1 MNLTIILTIMTN
13 PYIEE
18 NTIRFIYI
26 MRQQVPTHIKEEVI
40 RKWLSG
46 EQRDKIA
53 SDISMG
59 AGTVTNIISEWKEE
73 IGIPTADTLR
83 ILATEFKRLNINAS
97 QCAKGFKLLNIIN
110 NLGAQEEENIESFLT
125 QIYKLCTSKN
135 IPPETIVNISQQIV
149 ALGETIPFSQIPE
162 YMQQKIEEK
171 HRLEQEIK
179 TLRETKLSAQNECD
193 EALRS
198 SSITID
204 TLHEYMRLRECLLEE
219 YGLSIDD
226 DNTLPKIINV
236 ISNLKHSGYDAKTIT
251 KKLSNINNLQTR
263 EKELQSQVDA
273 IEVRLKRAEQD
284 HSIAEEKLASSKQ
297 ALGVDNELQNMGFG
311 LKELKL
317 LKSTVLEISA
327 SNNIKPYLAVKKF
340 FDDIKDQYDT
350 KLGFERKIKEMN
362 NSLFQAQQQ
371 HHYISLEYSQKKDT
385 NDKLAELLA
394 YGVTQDE
401 IIYWTNILKDH
412 KVEIS
417 SLHQD
422 LVKYRTISGAYNNIA
437 AKVDSLT
444 SESNALTKK
453 VEGLREE
460 QRKISDLLE
469 FQSGEAMKAIQTFL
483 QNLDSQIKDASKA
496 SIQTIQNIKE
506 QSLAIGKQSKI
517 GLQFV
522 NAEVNKQL
530 EIFQMIG
537 ASAEFSP
544 LTKAARGEIV
554 DINEL
559 RISVI
564 RALGIM
570 TSRLDNIM
578 YRAAKD
584 IIDKA
589 INILQS
595 EWLFS

>member
-1 MNLTIILTIMTN
+1 
-13 PYIEE
+13 
-18 NTIRFIYI
+18 

-53 SDISMG
+53 SDMSMG
-59 AGTVTNIISEWKEE
+59 AGTVTNIISEMKEE
-73 IGIPTADTLR
+73 IGIPTADALR
-83 ILATEFKRLNINAS
+83 VLATELKRLNINAL
-97 QCAKGFKLLNIIN
+97 QCAKGCRLLNIIN
-110 NLGAQEEENIESFLT
+110 NFGAQEEENIESVLT

-135 IPPETIVNISQQIV
+135 IPPEAIVNISQQIV

-171 HRLEQEIK
+171 QRLEQEIR

-204 TLHEYMRLRECLLEE
+204 TLHEYMHLRECLLEE

-226 DNTLPKIINV
+226 DDTLPKLINV
-236 ISNLKHSGYDAKTIT
+236 ISNLKHSGYNAKTIT

-263 EKELQSQVDA
+263 EKELQSQVDGLEA
-273 IEVRLKRAEQD
+273 RLKSAKQD

-297 ALGVDNELQNMGFG
+297 ALEVYNELKNMGFG
-311 LKELKL
+311 LKELRL
-317 LKSTVLEISA
+317 LKYIVMEISKN
-327 SNNIKPYLAVKKF
+327 NNINPYHAFEKF
-340 FDDIKDQYDT
+340 FDDIKEQYDN
-350 KLGFERKIKEMN
+350 KLGFERKMKEMN
-362 NSLFQAQQQ
+362 NSLLLAQQQ
-371 HHYISLEYSQKKDT
+371 HHNILLEYSQMKDT
-385 NDKLAELLA
+385 NDKLAQLLA
-394 YGVTQDE
+394 YGVTQNE
-401 IIYWTNILKDH
+401 IIYWTSILKDH
-412 KVEIS
+412 KVEKS

-422 LVKYRTISGAYNNIA
+422 LVKYGTIIGAYNNIA

-444 SESNALTKK
+444 SEYNALTKK

-460 QRKISDLLE
+460 QRRISDVIE
-469 FQSGEAMKAIQTFL
+469 FRLGKCTKAIETFL
-483 QNLDSQIKDASKA
+483 NNLDSHINEVSKT
-496 SIQTIQNIKE
+496 SIQTIKNVKE
-506 QSLAIGKQSKI
+506 QSLVIGEQSKI

-522 NAEVNKQL
+522 NEKVKQQL
-530 EIFQMIG
+530 DLYQEIG
-537 ASAEFSP
+537 SPAEFSP
-544 LTKAARGEIV
+544 LIKAARGEIV
-554 DINEL
+554 DIDEL

-578 YRAAKD
+578 HRAAKD
-584 IIDKA
+584 TVEKT

-595 EWLFS
+595 EFLFS

>member
-1 MNLTIILTIMTN
+1 MTN

-18 NTIRFIYI
+18 NIIRFVYI
-26 MRQQVPTHIKEEVI
+26 MRQRVPTHIKEEVI

-53 SDISMG
+53 SDMSMG
-59 AGTVTNIISEWKEE
+59 AGTVTNIISEMKEE

-83 ILATEFKRLNINAS
+83 VLATELKRLNINAS

-110 NLGAQEEENIESFLT
+110 SLGAQKEENIESFLT
-125 QIYKLCTSKN
+125 QIYNLCTSKN
-135 IPPETIVNISQQIV
+135 IPPEAIVNITQQIV

-171 HRLEQEIK
+171 QRLEQEIR

-226 DNTLPKIINV
+226 DDTLPKLINV
-236 ISNLKHSGYDAKTIT
+236 ISNLKHSGYNAKTIT

-263 EKELQSQVDA
+263 EKELQSQVDGLEA
-273 IEVRLKRAEQD
+273 RLKGAKQD

-297 ALGVDNELQNMGFG
+297 ALEVYNELKNMGFG

-317 LKSTVLEISA
+317 LKYIVMEISK
-327 SNNIKPYLAVKKF
+327 SNNINPYHAFEKF
-340 FDDIKDQYDT
+340 FDDVKEQYDN

-362 NSLFQAQQQ
+362 NSLSRAQQQ
-371 HHYISLEYSQKKDT
+371 HHNILLEYSQMKDT
-385 NDKLAELLA
+385 NDKLAQLLA
-394 YGVTQDE
+394 YGVTQNE
-401 IIYWTNILKDH
+401 IIYWTSILKDH
-412 KVEIS
+412 KVEKS
-417 SLHQD
+417 SFHED
-422 LVKYRTISGAYNNIA
+422 LVKYGTIIGAYNNIA

-444 SESNALTKK
+444 CEYNALTKK

-460 QRKISDLLE
+460 ERRISDLLE
-469 FQSGEAMKAIQTFL
+469 FRLGEATKVIQTFL
-483 QNLDSQIKDASKA
+483 QNLNSHIKETSKA

-506 QSLAIGKQSKI
+506 QSLAIGEQSKI

-544 LTKAARGEIV
+544 LIKAARGEIV

-570 TSRLDNIM
+570 TSRLDNIE
-578 YRAAKD
+578 YRFAKD

-595 EWLFS
+595 EWFFS

>member
-1 MNLTIILTIMTN
+1 
-13 PYIEE
+13 
-18 NTIRFIYI
+18 
-26 MRQQVPTHIKEEVI
+26 
-40 RKWLSG
+40 
-46 EQRDKIA
+46 
-53 SDISMG
+53 MG
-59 AGTVTNIISEWKEE
+59 AGTITNIISEWKEE

-83 ILATEFKRLNINAS
+83 VLATELKRLNINAS
-97 QCAKGFKLLNIIN
+97 QCAKGYRLLNIIN
-110 NLGAQEEENIESFLT
+110 NLGAQEENIESFLT
-125 QIYKLCTSKN
+125 QIYKLCTSKI
-135 IPPETIVNISQQIV
+135 IPPEVIVNISQQIV

-171 HRLEQEIK
+171 QRLEQEIK

-198 SSITID
+198 SNITID

-226 DNTLPKIINV
+226 DDTLPKLINV

-297 ALGVDNELQNMGFG
+297 ALGVYNELQNMGFGG

-317 LKSTVLEISA
+317 LKSIVTEISK

-340 FDDIKDQYDT
+340 FDDIKEQYDN
-350 KLGFERKIKEMN
+350 KLGFERKIMEMN
-362 NSLFQAQQQ
+362 NSLFQARRQ

-401 IIYWTNILKDH
+401 IIYWTNILKDY
-412 KVEIS
+412 KLEIS

-422 LVKYRTISGAYNNIA
+422 LVKYGTISGAYNNIA

-444 SESNALTKK
+444 SEYNALTKK

-460 QRKISDLLE
+460 QRRISDLLE

-544 LTKAARGEIV
+544 LIKAARGEIV
-554 DINEL
+554 ELNEL

-570 TSRLDNIM
+570 TSRLDNIEN
-578 YRAAKD
+578 RLAKD
-584 IIDKA
+584 IIDNA

-595 EWLFS
+595 EFIFS

>member
-1 MNLTIILTIMTN
+1 
-13 PYIEE
+13 
-18 NTIRFIYI
+18 
-26 MRQQVPTHIKEEVI
+26 MRQQVPAHIKEEVI

-59 AGTVTNIISEWKEE
+59 AGTITNIISEWKEE

-83 ILATEFKRLNINAS
+83 VLATELKRLNINAS
-97 QCAKGFKLLNIIN
+97 QCAKGYRLLNIIN
-110 NLGAQEEENIESFLT
+110 NLGAQEENIESFLT
-125 QIYKLCTSKN
+125 QIYKLCTSKI
-135 IPPETIVNISQQIV
+135 IPPEVIVNISQQIV

-171 HRLEQEIK
+171 QRLEQEIK

-198 SSITID
+198 SNITID

-226 DNTLPKIINV
+226 DDTLPKLINV

-297 ALGVDNELQNMGFG
+297 ALGVYNELQNMGFGG

-317 LKSTVLEISA
+317 LKSIVTEISK

-340 FDDIKDQYDT
+340 FDDIKEQYDN
-350 KLGFERKIKEMN
+350 KLGFERKIMEMN
-362 NSLFQAQQQ
+362 NSLFQARRQ

-401 IIYWTNILKDH
+401 IIYWTNILKDY
-412 KVEIS
+412 KLEIS

-422 LVKYRTISGAYNNIA
+422 LVKYGTISGAYNNIA

-444 SESNALTKK
+444 SEYNALTKK

-460 QRKISDLLE
+460 QRRISDLLE

-544 LTKAARGEIV
+544 LIKAARGEIV
-554 DINEL
+554 ELNEL

-570 TSRLDNIM
+570 TSRLDNIEN
-578 YRAAKD
+578 RLAKD
-584 IIDKA
+584 IIDNA

-595 EWLFS
+595 EFIFS